1 MRVGD
6 FDYSLPRR
14 LIAQRPPTV
23 RGESKLMV
31 LRKDSIRHERFPDLP
46 GYLGEGDM
54 LVLNDTKV
62 IPARL
67 HGKRKTGGKVELLL
81 LRKEDDNWQC
91 LGKGRMREGEKVVIG
106 DSSAEIIEKKEGRL
120 LVSFETSDF
129 DAFLREHG
137 EVPVP
142 PYVQE
147 ELEDKDRYQTVY
159 AQVEGS
165 VAAPTAGLHFTPE
178 ILRDLS
184 SKGVR
189 TAEITLHVGP
199 GTFLPVKADMVRNH
213 MMEEEYFEISED
225 AAQRINDAIESENR
239 LFVVGTTTVRALE
252 SCQKDGEVI
261 SSSGWTG
268 LFIHPPYEFRTR
280 IDALI
285 TNFHLPRSTVLMLVS
300 AYAGRQRILDAY
312 EEAIEREYRFYSFGD
327 AMLVFR

>member
-46 GYLGEGDM
+46 GYLVEGDM